1 MQIPLKTIHVLS
13 GLTKGGGER
22 VVVELANKAVERG
35 DEVTIIAGWPVDP
48 EHLQHKINP
57 KVNVKF
63 ISRSKKYA
71 YLQIIPWILKNR
83 KWIFCN
89 DIIHCHL
96 TYGAVFGSLAYIIIR
111 KISGKKTPLII
122 ETNHA
127 VGMPVP
133 KFNRWFHSRM
143 MLLRDGLIFMAID
156 QYWNNFIKKH
166 SNHKTEIIPNGISIQ
181 KPERTEELKKKFY
194 TEMGIGAECSYLVGT
209 VSMLRPDR
217 KPELYIPVFRDI
229 NSAFENKVHFI
240 LAGDGIEYER
250 IKTLIKN
257 KGLSQFI
264 HLPGLINNPT
274 ALMANLDIYVSLS
287 AGETGGISMIEAA
300 MCNVPVVGIQLIE
313 NYKAKKDDWVW
324 SHTDL
329 KEVAGKIIFLLQ
341 NVQERNKLAE
351 DQHKY
356 VNSKFTSDAMYT
368 AYYNFYKKIVNR

>member
-1 MQIPLKTIHVLS
+1 
-13 GLTKGGGER
+13 
-22 VVVELANKAVERG
+22 VELANKAVESG

-48 EHLQHKINP
+48 EYLQNKINP

-83 KWIFCN
+83 KWLIGN
-89 DIIHCHL
+89 DVIHCHL
-96 TYGAVFGSLAYIIIR
+96 TYGAVFGSLAYIIFR
-111 KISGKKTPLII
+111 KIAGKKTPIII

-133 KFNRWFHSRM
+133 KFNRWIHSRM
-143 MLLRDGLIFMAID
+143 MLLRDGLVFMAID

-166 SNHKTEIIPNGISIQ
+166 TSHKTEIIPNGISIQ
-181 KPERTEELKKKFY
+181 KPERTEELKKKLF

-229 NSAFENKVHFI
+229 NSALENKVHFI

-257 KGLSQFI
+257 QGLSQFI

-274 ALMANLDIYVSLS
+274 ALMANLDLYVSLS

-368 AYYNFYKKIVNR
+368 AYYNFYKKILNR